1 VAGCERAVREANHRE
16 SASGGVRRTK
26 QSNRT
31 NRPRSSSARPLRRT
45 GSPSRPDLAA
55 CPPRPITAMEALWK
69 QASRLKDQVSRQVS
83 RALILLSQIAIHL
96 STRKRKRGQGLPWAL
111 NL

>member
-1 VAGCERAVREANHRE
+1 
-16 SASGGVRRTK
+16 
-26 QSNRT
+26 
-31 NRPRSSSARPLRRT
+31 
-45 GSPSRPDLAA
+45 
-55 CPPRPITAMEALWK
+55 MEALWK

-83 RALILLSQIAIHL
+83 RALIRLSQIAIHL